1 MGKNAGRFHP
11 SEKYGFEVSLSHVSF
26 QFAMT
31 TPRVSSLGCLEL
43 FQWSTVAA
51 ADLYCWMYRIWCSMG
66 LSDLEIL
73 SMFGGRAT
81 LLGSHKIVDS
91 AISWLTGVPR

>member
-31 TPRVSSLGCLEL
+31 TPRVSSLGC
-43 FQWSTVAA
+43 FRAFPMV
-51 ADLYCWMYRIWCSMG
+51 D
-66 LSDLEIL
+66 
-73 SMFGGRAT
+73 GGRCGFIF
-81 LLGSHKIVDS
+81 LDISHLVFRG
-91 AISWLTGVPR
+91 AF